1 MEAIK
6 KRLTEILQEKYDKEY
21 AETAH
26 LISDAYALGLED
38 GALKAKAEI
47 INLISGGKHENKTDI

>member
-1 MEAIK
+1 MEKIK
-6 KRLTEILQEKYDKEY
+6 DDLQASMAQKFDKEFNDMS
-21 AETAH
+21 A
-26 LISDAYALGLED
+26 LLDKAYALGLED

>member
-21 AETAH
+21 AETH

>member
-21 AETAH
+21 ADMAH

-38 GALKAKAEI
+38 GAMKAKAEI
-47 INLISGGKHENKTDI
+47 INLISGGKA